1 MRNSIKLLV
10 LFFIVFSSNSFGD
23 NKKNK
28 DLPPGLQKK
37 VERGGELP
45 HGWKKKFRKGYTL
58 DNNVFSH
65 GVILKGR
72 YFLKVLLII
81 RLDAIFLEDL
91 IILKKIKISGLG
103 ILKIYL

>member
-1 MRNSIKLLV
+1 MSKSIKLLV

-45 HGWKKKFRKGYTL
+45 HGWKKKLRKGYTL
-58 DNNVFSH
+58 DSNVFSH

-72 YFLKVLLII
+72 YPSVPGTSVYRIDDKII
-81 RLDAIFLEDL
+81 RLSIATREIID
-91 IILKKIKISGLG
+91 ILK
-103 ILKIYL
+103 

>member
-37 VERGGELP
+37 VERGG
-45 HGWKKKFRKGYTL
+45 
-58 DNNVFSH
+58 S
-65 GVILKGR
+65 
-72 YFLKVLLII
+72 
-81 RLDAIFLEDL
+81 
-91 IILKKIKISGLG
+91 
-103 ILKIYL
+103 YLMDGKRN